1 MSNKAQRRR
10 AASQGTTGNDRELDT
25 VSFLE
30 KELERLLDW
39 VRAAESRLALTLP
52 LGTAMLGALA
62 VLAPSAADWEP
73 LEAVFVVLAAIGL
86 VICMVACWFATFP
99 RTGGPKGSLIYFG
112 TIADKSSSQYAA
124 AVRDLSEDDYITD
137 LAEQCHRNAQIAERK
152 HACIKV
158 AMRCLLVSSVPW
170 TIALFLLYSR

>member
-1 MSNKAQRRR
+1 VSNRAQGG
-10 AASQGTTGNDRELDT
+10 QEGKENDATLDT
-25 VSFLE
+25 VGFLE
-30 KELERLLDW
+30 KELERLLNW

-62 VLAPSAADWEP
+62 VLAPSAEDWKAV
-73 LEAVFVVLAAIGL
+73 EAVFVVLAAIGL
-86 VICMVACWFATFP
+86 EVCMVACWLATFP
-99 RTGGPKGSLIYFG
+99 RTDGPKGSLVYFG
-112 TIADKSSSQYAA
+112 TIADKSASQYAA
-124 AVRDLSEDDYITD
+124 AVRDLSEDGYITD

-152 HACIKV
+152 HAWIKV